1 MPFYIYSNKYGP
13 HSPGSSLLE
22 CLIAITISSVLLLV
36 LLNTLRQVRQTQQRA
51 KQWLHAQRVALLW
64 RSVLQ
69 RELSCARHW
78 RCSAGHLQFFT
89 PLGIHTFWTA
99 PSKKTQSGLW
109 IQLPHRTPQMLF
121 SGVDQLVCNAQ
132 QCCLRLTDI
141 HLKACNTFSQH

>member
-1 MPFYIYSNKYGP
+1 MPFYIYSSKYGP

-69 RELSCARHW
+69 RELSHAMHW
-78 RCSAGHLQFFT
+78 GFSAGHLQIFT
-89 PLGIHTFWTA
+89 PQGIHTFWTA

-121 SGVDQLVCNAQ
+121 SGVRALRCDSVR
-132 QCCLRLTDI
+132 CCLDLFEVGMT
-141 HLKACNTFSQH
+141 ACHPGST